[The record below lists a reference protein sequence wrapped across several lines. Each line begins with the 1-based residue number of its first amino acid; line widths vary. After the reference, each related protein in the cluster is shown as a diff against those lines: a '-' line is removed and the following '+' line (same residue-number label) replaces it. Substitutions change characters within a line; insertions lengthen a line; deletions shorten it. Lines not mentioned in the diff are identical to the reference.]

1 MRVCDTVN
9 IDLARRGA
17 TPVFYAKQYDAQSR
31 QLAFRLFSGGIAYTP
46 PDGTAAVFRAGKPDG
61 TGVFYDGQINDN
73 TVTVELVQQVTAA
86 AGNVLCEVSLMRDKT
101 RLSTFNAI
109 ITVEASPVSDDQIV
123 SSDYYTA
130 LQGMIDTIMHSA
142 TVVKPLGSYDTV
154 EALQSAVISPDIG
167 DMYIV
172 GTQTPYHFYFWDGSA
187 WSDAGVLSGAPGP
200 QGDAGPY
207 FTPSVSADGVLTW
220 DNGAGLENPPP
231 ALIKGPKGD
240 TGSGLVILGYY
251 ETLADL
257 QSAIPEPETG
267 AAYGVGVSAPYD
279 IYVYAGQWVNNGP
292 IQGPAGA
299 DGADGAQGP
308 QGPQGDPGPNSIST
322 ETQAAIT
329 GLIKGA
335 GGYAAQ
341 AVPGT
346 DYAMPAA
353 KLAVSDAS
361 ANISLADNTE
371 YRFSTSLTALTV
383 VFPSGDFEAWLR
395 FTAGNGFA
403 LNMPSTVRYIGSVP
417 TFSEN
422 SVYEMSIKDGVA
434 VIVQVTAT

>member
-17 TPVFYAKQYDAQSR
+17 APVFYAKQYDAQSR

-46 PDGTAAVFRAGKPDG
+46 PEGTAAVFRAGKPDG

-154 EALQSAVISPDIG
+154 EALQSAVTSPDIG

-299 DGADGAQGP
+299 DGADGAQGE
-308 QGPQGDPGPNSIST
+308 PGPNLVSGQT
-322 ETQAAIT
+322 ETALAGILR
-329 GLIKGA
+329 GDGA
-335 GGYAAQ
+335 HVTVAQ
-341 AVPGT
+341 AGT
-346 DYAMPAA
+346 DYALPAA
-353 KLAVSDAS
+353 AIENDGAAQTLA
-361 ANISLADNTE
+361 LLDNRE
-371 YRFSTSLTALTV
+371 YTFSVPLTSLVLSFPAGRFESWLAFTV
-383 VFPSGDFEAWLR
+383 GEGFVFTPPTGAK
-395 FTAGNGFA
+395 
-403 LNMPSTVRYIGSVP
+403 VIGSVP
-417 TFSEN
+417 EFTQGQQ
-422 SVYEMSIKDGVA
+422 YELSIKNGVMVFGEVSA
-434 VIVQVTAT
+434 DA

>member
-1 MRVCDTVN
+1 MGVRDTVN

-46 PDGTAAVFRAGKPDG
+46 PEGTAAVFRAGKPDG

-109 ITVEASPVSDDQIV
+109 ITVEASPVSDEQIV

-130 LQGMIDTIMHSA
+130 LQSMINTIMHSA

-154 EALQSAVISPDIG
+154 EALQSAVTSPDIG

-231 ALIKGPKGD
+231 VLIKGPKGD

-257 QSAIPEPETG
+257 QSAIPAPETG

-299 DGADGAQGP
+299 AGADGADGAQGE
-308 QGPQGDPGPNSIST
+308 PGPNLVSGQT
-322 ETQAAIT
+322 ETALDGILR
-329 GLIKGA
+329 GDGA
-335 GGYAAQ
+335 HVTVAQ
-341 AVPGT
+341 AGT
-346 DYAMPAA
+346 DYALPTAA
-353 KLAVSDAS
+353 IENDGAAQTLA
-361 ANISLADNTE
+361 LLDNRE
-371 YRFSTSLTALTV
+371 YTFSVPLTSLVLSFPAGRFESWLAFTV
-383 VFPSGDFEAWLR
+383 GEGFVFTPP
-395 FTAGNGFA
+395 AGA
-403 LNMPSTVRYIGSVP
+403 KVIGSIP
-417 TFSEN
+417 GFTQGQQ
-422 SVYEMSIKDGVA
+422 YELSIKNGVMVFGEVSA
-434 VIVQVTAT
+434 DA